1 MRVFLAK
8 SRQGKKTWKRTVS
21 CTRGRDSVCVLVRAC
36 AHCAQWWRLL
46 LLLWDCSWRP
56 AGLYGHTVNVVGI
69 GRRRRGMHWR
79 SGHELLLWYVQ
90 VRQQTLIS
98 QLHILQ
104 RMHQQHQHRQRHS
117 YVHMGVVMRFGWP
130 LSFNVFLP
138 VRCVERLTSINLGVQ
153 AKTKAGCT

>member
-8 SRQGKKTWKRTVS
+8 SRQGKKNLEENCILYKRERQ
-21 CTRGRDSVCVLVRAC
+21 CLCVRAC
-36 AHCAQWWRLL
+36 VHCAQWWRPL
-46 LLLWDCSWRP
+46 LLLWECSWRP
-56 AGLYGHTVNVVGI
+56 AGLYGHTINVVGI
-69 GRRRRGMHWR
+69 GRRRGMHWR
-79 SGHELLLWYVQ
+79 SGHELRLWYVQ

-104 RMHQQHQHRQRHS
+104 RMHQQHQHWQRHS

-138 VRCVERLTSINLGVQ
+138 VRCVQRLTSINLGVQ